1 MPPGATAGEYTMAAP
16 SLEHLTGRDIAGFRI
31 LSELGRGNNGVVY
44 LARQLTLDR
53 EVALKLLLPELA
65 AEPDYIRNILR
76 EARLAARLDHPN
88 IVQALDAGSSPEG
101 YYFFAMEYVPGETLE
116 EIRVRRPGE
125 LTFRFLLDISI
136 QLADALA
143 YAWRHCQMIHGDIK
157 PGNLLIRKGDRLL
170 KLADL
175 GLARI
180 SGAQGSDE
188 IMVTPLYAAPEVIR
202 GDFAQ
207 TGQTSDIYSFGVM
220 FYELAAGRPPF
231 RGDTDALIE
240 AHLRLPPPPLAEVK
254 PDVDP
259 ELAGFIMTML
269 EKDPEKRPGNWEEIG
284 AFLRKIR
291 TRLYNPGHTVR
302 RPPHPGRKIPDRTR
316 SARKRSKQQ
325 LLPAVLTAVAVAAIS
340 LLAGAFLYA
349 AFRFLTE
356 DTTLQ
361 PITITPQPPET
372 LSSEETASPR
382 ELLKVALSG
391 KAVREQPAKTSPQS
405 ASETQVP
412 PQEPPPRVDRNGS
425 PETRKKSA
433 FPEPAQS
440 ESAPPPPRIQPAP
453 PSTIVREQPEPRPS
467 GRVFSPRVSINAL
480 RRRLLKL
487 DQMLDQLN
495 PDDFPAEWK
504 SAARE
509 VSAHAWLLLLQFAT
523 RGLPLPEPERFEAT
537 DTRRETGWNSFGGF
551 VGFLRVYPQMPPVHI
566 ARGFGAGLYQELRK
580 ARRIPPGLSGDF
592 ARAFEFF
599 VKERMGLSPSRPLE
613 NRVLRCCNYSLPEF
627 VDGLRDGSLARRLGR
642 TLRQK

>member
-202 GDFAQ
+202 GDFAKA
-207 TGQTSDIYSFGVM
+207 GQTSDIYSFGVM
-220 FYELAAGRPPF
+220 FYELTAGRPPF
-231 RGDTDALIE
+231 RGDTDTLIE
-240 AHLRLPPPPLAEVK
+240 AHLNHYPPPLQEEKA
-254 PDVDP
+254 DIDP
-259 ELAGFIMTML
+259 ELAGFIMKML
-269 EKDPEKRPGNWEEIG
+269 AKEPEDRPGSWEEIG
-284 AFLRKIR
+284 TFLRKTR
-291 TRLYNPGHTVR
+291 TRLYAPGHTVR
-302 RPPHPGRKIPDRTR
+302 RPPHPYRKSSGRGQHALRN
-316 SARKRSKQQ
+316 RSKRP
-325 LLPAVLTAVAVAAIS
+325 LLPAVLTAIAVAAVS
-340 LLAGAFLYA
+340 LLLGAFLYA
-349 AFRFLTE
+349 AFRFLSE

-361 PITITPQPPET
+361 PITITPQPPEE
-372 LSSEETASPR
+372 LSLDETASPR

-391 KAVREQPAKTSPQS
+391 KAFRDPPPEPRQKTPRVKHIS
-405 ASETQVP
+405 P
-412 PQEPPPRVDRNGS
+412 PQEPPPANRSEKGTENIPAAAAEPAAPKS
-425 PETRKKSA
+425 PPPGDIPATAVQKL
-433 FPEPAQS
+433 PEPLPA
-440 ESAPPPPRIQPAP
+440 ERI
-453 PSTIVREQPEPRPS
+453 
-467 GRVFSPRVSINAL
+467 FSPRVSVRAL
-480 RRRLLKL
+480 RRRLSRL

-495 PDDFPAEWK
+495 ADDFPPEWK
-504 SAARE
+504 EKARE
-509 VSAHAWLLLLQFAT
+509 VSAHAWLLLLQLAT
-523 RGLPLPEPERFEAT
+523 RGIPLPEPERFDPASS
-537 DTRRETGWNSFGGF
+537 RREANWVSFGGLA
-551 VGFLRVYPQMPPVHI
+551 GFIRVYPKMPPLHV
-566 ARGFGAGLYQELRK
+566 ARGFGEGLYRELRK
-580 ARRIPPGLSGDF
+580 QRRLPPGLEGDF
-592 ARAFEFF
+592 SGAFEFF
-599 VKERMGLSPSRPLE
+599 VRKRMGLSPNRPPE
-613 NRVLRCCNYSLPEF
+613 NRVLRSCNYSLPDF
-627 VDGLRDGSLARRLGR
+627 VDGLHDGTLARRLSR
-642 TLRQK
+642 ERNQK

>member
-325 LLPAVLTAVAVAAIS
+325 LLPRGVDGSCRCGHLPAGGGVSLCRLPFSHGRHHAAADHDHAATAGNTLFGRDRLPAGTAESGALRKGGTGTTGENFPAVGFRNTGS
-340 LLAGAFLYA
+340 TAGAPSPCGSKRFARNTEKICFSGAGTVGIRASTTPDSAGPPLHHRA
-349 AFRFLTE
+349 GTTGTASFRKS
-356 DTTLQ
+356 LQ
-361 PITITPQPPET
+361 PARLHQC
-372 LSSEETASPR
+372 TATTAAQTRSDAR
-382 ELLKVALSG
+382 
-391 KAVREQPAKTSPQS
+391 PA
-405 ASETQVP
+405 
-412 PQEPPPRVDRNGS
+412 
-425 PETRKKSA
+425 
-433 FPEPAQS
+433 
-440 ESAPPPPRIQPAP
+440 
-453 PSTIVREQPEPRPS
+453 
-467 GRVFSPRVSINAL
+467 
-480 RRRLLKL
+480 
-487 DQMLDQLN
+487 
-495 PDDFPAEWK
+495 
-504 SAARE
+504 
-509 VSAHAWLLLLQFAT
+509 
-523 RGLPLPEPERFEAT
+523 
-537 DTRRETGWNSFGGF
+537 
-551 VGFLRVYPQMPPVHI
+551 
-566 ARGFGAGLYQELRK
+566 
-580 ARRIPPGLSGDF
+580 
-592 ARAFEFF
+592 
-599 VKERMGLSPSRPLE
+599 
-613 NRVLRCCNYSLPEF
+613 
-627 VDGLRDGSLARRLGR
+627 
-642 TLRQK
+642 